1 MTPNQPSPENRF
13 VIDESPTE
21 IDWLRLNGP
30 LFTEG
35 MGGLFPERSNL
46 FGINRIL
53 DLGCGPGDWTLAVA
67 GQYPDIE
74 ILGVDISQTML
85 DEASSHAQ
93 ARGYSN
99 ALFRQ
104 KDITQP
110 LDFADNSFDL
120 VNARSLVGFM
130 NPGLWPP
137 LLAESRSLLRH
148 GGIFRTTEFSEGL
161 TDSAAAGTLWGFYS
175 KALSVTGRSYDP
187 DGRHIGIVNQ
197 LPRLLR
203 EAGFTNVKIKA
214 YAIDHSAGTPAWEG
228 WYKNYSIVFKLLKP
242 FVLRVGV
249 TTEAEFDR
257 LYQQLMGEM
266 LSDAFTA
273 LFLLFTVWG
282 ENP

>member
-46 FGINRIL
+46 LGINRIL

-85 DEASSHAQ
+85 YEAASHAQ
-93 ARGYSN
+93 ARGYRN
-99 ALFRQ
+99 AHFRQ

-110 LDFADNSFDL
+110 LDFADHSFDL

-130 NPGLWPP
+130 NPNLWQP
-137 LLAESRSLLRH
+137 LLAECRRLLKP

-242 FVLRVGV
+242 FVLRFGV